1 MRGITQRKSMI
12 RQMQDLRAFCRK
24 ERCRQPFDRHNRS
37 NRSGWLKLVGV
48 LTLVATQIGASV
60 ASPPTGAAV
69 CHRPPPYVGDVSSVV
84 EATPFA
90 GSTLFRPNDG
100 RRHVSIIL
108 LHGSQGGSDP
118 EFAWYAQLWSKLGY
132 SVLAYCYFDCN
143 RTGDALPASLKNVET
158 SKVLD
163 AVDWLRRQ
171 PFSNGKVALFGF
183 SMGAEM
189 ALIIGSLDA
198 GRRLPDA
205 LVAHS
210 PGQFFDPP
218 FNPNWVKPSCWTCV
232 GDCKTAAPQ
241 HPDPNFK
248 WHPQCGADT
257 PDTLDYASSGF
268 LTFGAS
274 VPSGTRIPIEKFGGP
289 ILLIQGED
297 DTAWHGRGQ
306 TRDIEES
313 LRKSGKSPATYYF
326 PDAGH
331 DFAGTADMGCEMRL
345 VDAYLQRLQQSRR

>member
-1 MRGITQRKSMI
+1 MAETCWCPDTRCNPNR
-12 RQMQDLRAFCRK
+12 R
-24 ERCRQPFDRHNRS
+24 ERR
-37 NRSGWLKLVGV
+37 
-48 LTLVATQIGASV
+48 
-60 ASPPTGAAV
+60 SPPTGAAV

-100 RRHVSIIL
+100 RRHARSFFCMEAKVVRIRSSR
-108 LHGSQGGSDP
+108 GTRSSGP
-118 EFAWYAQLWSKLGY
+118 N
-132 SVLAYCYFDCN
+132 SVIRCWPIAISTN

-241 HPDPNFK
+241 RPDSNFK

-274 VPSGTRIPIEKFGGP
+274 VASGTRIPIEKFDGP

-313 LRKSGKSPATYYF
+313 LGNAGSLGHLLF
-326 PDAGH
+326 PRRRARLCRDGRHGLRNAPRRRVSSTPSAVAAVRTLH
-331 DFAGTADMGCEMRL
+331 GCGIDEF
-345 VDAYLQRLQQSRR
+345 QRE